1 MDHQNWKPV
10 IINGGKVTLK
20 NSKLLKKQTQEKQK
34 HFESSN
40 KKKKLDEST
49 EAGKIQRVPKEI
61 ARQIIDARVAKKWK
75 QKDLASRMSIPVKM
89 ISDIETCKAN
99 YNKNFIQKI
108 ARKLGIKL
116 EKKDKKDNKKKKK

>member
-116 EKKDKKDNKKKKK
+116 EKKENKKKKK